1 MRDLQQMRTIQN
13 NELEPITPLGADGN
27 WAWNGD
33 IITSAG
39 VDSNGEPFQR
49 KGMWVWLAKQER
61 RQAPLRKA
69 TVRQVVLAHRPDH
82 KIDLALKSI
91 AVLACITM
99 AIAFILFAT
108 V

>member
-1 MRDLQQMRTIQN
+1 MRTIQN

-69 TVRQVVLAHRPDH
+69 TVRQVVAAHKPDH
-82 KIDLALKSI
+82 KIDLALKSL
-91 AVLACITM
+91 AVLACITTV
-99 AIAFILFAT
+99 IAFILLAA

>member
-13 NELEPITPLGADGN
+13 NELEPSTSRRRRQLGMQVT
-27 WAWNGD
+27 
-33 IITSAG
+33 TSSPAQG
-39 VDSNGEPFQR
+39 LTVTANPSSV
-49 KGMWVWLAKQER
+49 KGCGWLAKQER

-69 TVRQVVLAHRPDH
+69 TVRQVVAAHKPDH

-91 AVLACITM
+91 TILACITM
-99 AIAFILFAT
+99 AVPLLLAT

>member
-1 MRDLQQMRTIQN
+1 MRTIHN
-13 NELEPITPLGADGN
+13 NEHEPITPLGADGN

-99 AIAFILFAT
+99 AITFILLAA